1 MHILLFPNRMEVIC
15 YGILPS
21 MAIVINNRGGSLSLL
36 RNPDIATQCYYRR
49 LIEMMGTGIPRMLQ
63 DCREHGFDA
72 PSFEINNQIVKVIF
86 PNVHYLRAETLQQEN
101 AKMDLTTHY
110 RDVL

>member
-1 MHILLFPNRMEVIC
+1 M
-15 YGILPS
+15 
-21 MAIVINNRGGSLSLL
+21 L

-72 PSFEINNQIVKVIF
+72 PSFEINEQIVKVIF
-86 PNVHYLRAETLQQEN
+86 PNVRYLRTVTQQQDN
-101 AKMDLTTHY
+101 TKMDLKTRYEGVNEGVNEGEGIKMTCF
-110 RDVL
+110 